1 MGTKELLAIHKFS
14 EALAPTPSD
23 SSAYR
28 DQTQSAIAV
37 VVATRNEMGNIEPLL
52 SRIHQATRG
61 MEIEVVFVDDSTD
74 DTPQI
79 IRDLQDR
86 FPFPITLIARPPEGR
101 GNGLGGAV
109 VEGMRIA
116 RAPWVCVMDGDLQ
129 HPPELI
135 PQIVRH
141 AEESESDI
149 VVGSRLAPGGD
160 VSSLGRSRTL
170 VSRLLAMTA
179 RVTFPVRLRK
189 ITDPLSGFFLV
200 RRAALNLDALHPD
213 GFKILLEILIRC
225 PDLRVS
231 EVPIH
236 FGYRHT
242 GESKASV
249 REVLRFSKL
258 MLRLRLAGTEGFAR
272 FLAVG
277 ISGLVVNNLAL
288 AGFIELTGLHY
299 LLSAILATQVSTLW
313 NFRLTEAWVFKQRP
327 TKHSMLS
334 RLVSFLLINNL
345 LLILRGPLLAL
356 MVDQFGMH
364 YLISNLVSLGAI
376 TLLRYFMADR
386 WIWTNASLPHSSV
399 SH

>member
-1 MGTKELLAIHKFS
+1 MGTKESLAIHKFS
-14 EALAPTPSD
+14 EALVPTPSD

-170 VSRLLAMTA
+170 VSQLLAMTA